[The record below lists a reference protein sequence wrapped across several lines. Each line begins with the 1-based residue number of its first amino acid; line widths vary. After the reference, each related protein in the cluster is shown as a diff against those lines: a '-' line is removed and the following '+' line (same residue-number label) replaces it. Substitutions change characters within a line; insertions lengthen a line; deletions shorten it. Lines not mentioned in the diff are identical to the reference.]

1 MLALATTQE
10 GDVPLF
16 LRPLDGNSS
25 DKVTLASAVE
35 ALHEQLQ
42 APESDPSFFVAD
54 SGVYSE
60 ANMRCFNEAKIRWI
74 SRVPETSTEA
84 KAVVEM
90 AADRTQWQDSEDGQ
104 THWFTHTMMVPQG
117 QERWVVVRTEQGEAR
132 AQATLKRQVEKAEQR
147 WKQKLWQLSNQHFA
161 RRQPMQRRRSHA
173 N

>member
-1 MLALATTQE
+1 M
-10 GDVPLF
+10 
-16 LRPLDGNSS
+16 
-25 DKVTLASAVE
+25 E

-60 ANMRCFNEAKIRWI
+60 ANMRRFNEAKIRWI

-90 AADRTQWQDSEDGQ
+90 GADKTEWQNSEDGQ
-104 THWFTHTMMVPQG
+104 THWFTHTMSLPQG
-117 QERWVVVRTEQGEAR
+117 QERLSSSCVQSR
-132 AQATLKRQVEKAEQR
+132 EK
-147 WKQKLWQLSNQHFA
+147 LVP
-161 RRQPMQRRRSHA
+161 RQPSHGRWPKLSAAGSKSSGISPTDILPVKPMRRARWHE